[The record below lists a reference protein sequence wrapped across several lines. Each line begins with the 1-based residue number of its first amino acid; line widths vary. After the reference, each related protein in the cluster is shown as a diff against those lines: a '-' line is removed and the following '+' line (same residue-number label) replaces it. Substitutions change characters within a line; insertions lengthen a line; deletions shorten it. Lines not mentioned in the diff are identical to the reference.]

1 MLIVSEVHSTW
12 SIGSNQHL
20 LNQRPTRDSAELIR
34 KLAEDQK
41 RPELTEDGMWR
52 REQIHVVIQ
61 DILRKLDSP
70 IDLHEMLLLPRLQ
83 RSRHPKI
90 GWRILLPTKASAI
103 LLGLLLISILAYR
116 FFLG

>member
-1 MLIVSEVHSTW
+1 
-12 SIGSNQHL
+12 
-20 LNQRPTRDSAELIR
+20 
-34 KLAEDQK
+34 
-41 RPELTEDGMWR
+41 
-52 REQIHVVIQ
+52 
-61 DILRKLDSP
+61 
-70 IDLHEMLLLPRLQ
+70 LQ